1 MLDNGIPPNEKVYAG
16 DGVSIPLD
24 KHLFFL
30 DGIREELAPV
40 VRETFTLRDAL
51 AASEKYVLRI
61 SNQA

>member
-1 MLDNGIPPNEKVYAG
+1 MAGKNHVPRVKV
-16 DGVSIPLD
+16 D
-24 KHLFFL
+24 
-30 DGIREELAPV
+30 PV